1 MVLPAGS
8 VTDAEWGTTIDVAG
22 RQRML
27 SQRMSKEFLFIA
39 KGFEVEK
46 NKAALTGSIKLF
58 DTSLSAL
65 VNGSTDLGIAAAPN
79 QLVAAGLQV
88 VVDLWKDFKA
98 LLEDNVAKETYG
110 KSVLDAVAAGNVP
123 LLKKSNAVVGRLV
136 DAAKSAGA
144 NTAGL
149 VVDIAGRQRMLIQR
163 MCKEV
168 LLISLDISAEA
179 NVKSLQGTSSLFDAS
194 HKGIVLGATWAGVPR
209 LTSMCTLQQM
219 RLVSYEW
226 ERFAPLVETILA
238 GETALRSRDI
248 ALGLIGEISNGSTP
262 LFKAMVGAVKLY
274 VNDDGSCDPISTMDA
289 AGWTFLL
296 NNAGKQRFL
305 GQQVSQLFMQIAN
318 GIAVAESKVTLTVQ
332 LDVTGRHLRSLIEGS
347 VANNIP
353 APPTQEIANQLLQ
366 AYDTWVNL
374 EQLLQ
379 TAVSSDDIPSR
390 MVKQLA
396 RLSRQIL
403 AEINAAVLMYEESC
417 ELNMPSVAA
426 YLINIAG
433 RQRMLY
439 QKMSKEASL
448 ISYGDD
454 VENNWNLLNGT
465 RDLFMDVHWS
475 LLLGTEGTNSTPALP
490 KMTHRCFVQ
499 QMKVVA
505 DKYDELQSAALRVAF
520 GNKAD
525 IEQLITLNPIAFSA
539 MNTAVGWIT
548 KLPAEP
554 QCEELQVSTE
564 EWKGA
569 VKEIGKFRALTQEVS
584 SLYVLASSQ
593 GTSADTSKLKSVTD
607 ELVTSMRKLNYG
619 FGASNVPAPL
629 NQEVLDSMFAMT
641 EKTAKMKESLLDETG
656 TGGFSRRLQTDAST
670 ISRDGLELLA
680 EAEKAMDT
688 YMAAATQ
695 SSNSPPVAR
704 MELASRQILLAQ
716 KIVKEATL
724 LRFAGGISASGL
736 DTTIKEFE
744 EVHRTLTLGGGGIQE
759 IIPEREDLLAQ
770 VELVDEAWEVFK
782 TSVQDFVDSSQGDR
796 GIMTSLDD
804 LMKELT
810 VASELYSIEDPYVA
824 PTEPPPP
831 PFPWTTVIYVSLAT
845 ALVFVC
851 CIALITA
858 GACKSKG
865 GKDSKGSDWSNQQFN
880 NAPSSNAV

>member
-1 MVLPAGS
+1 
-8 VTDAEWGTTIDVAG
+8 
-22 RQRML
+22 
-27 SQRMSKEFLFIA
+27 
-39 KGFEVEK
+39 
-46 NKAALTGSIKLF
+46 
-58 DTSLSAL
+58 
-65 VNGSTDLGIAAAPN
+65 
-79 QLVAAGLQV
+79 
-88 VVDLWKDFKA
+88 
-98 LLEDNVAKETYG
+98 
-110 KSVLDAVAAGNVP
+110 
-123 LLKKSNAVVGRLV
+123 
-136 DAAKSAGA
+136 
-144 NTAGL
+144 
-149 VVDIAGRQRMLIQR
+149 
-163 MCKEV
+163 
-168 LLISLDISAEA
+168 
-179 NVKSLQGTSSLFDAS
+179 
-194 HKGIVLGATWAGVPR
+194 
-209 LTSMCTLQQM
+209 
-219 RLVSYEW
+219 
-226 ERFAPLVETILA
+226 
-238 GETALRSRDI
+238 
-248 ALGLIGEISNGSTP
+248 
-262 LFKAMVGAVKLY
+262 
-274 VNDDGSCDPISTMDA
+274 
-289 AGWTFLL
+289 
-296 NNAGKQRFL
+296 
-305 GQQVSQLFMQIAN
+305 
-318 GIAVAESKVTLTVQ
+318 
-332 LDVTGRHLRSLIEGS
+332 
-347 VANNIP
+347 
-353 APPTQEIANQLLQ
+353 
-366 AYDTWVNL
+366 
-374 EQLLQ
+374 
-379 TAVSSDDIPSR
+379 
-390 MVKQLA
+390 
-396 RLSRQIL
+396 
-403 AEINAAVLMYEESC
+403 
-417 ELNMPSVAA
+417 MPSVAA

-454 VENNWNLLNGT
+454 VANNWNLLNGT

-525 IEQLITLNPIAFSA
+525 IEQLIALNPIAFSA

-569 VKEIGKFRALTQEVS
+569 VEEIGKFRALTQEVS
-584 SLYVLASSQ
+584 AVYVLASSQ
-593 GTSADTSKLKSVTD
+593 GTSADKSKLKSVTD